1 MGGISCKQGVSRTAS
16 GKIEII
22 HLQKVK
28 FSEARIQVPRRQIVT
43 LQRKGQLTGFR
54 VKTGKMWQ
62 KTAICALL
70 VSSVRGVSI
79 SKESSGPIIVQ
90 AGQELLIDCDFS
102 FDKDEEEELVVKW
115 FFNASTTPF
124 YQWVPALD
132 VGPQVIS
139 REAPGKIDLSYS
151 VDKANSFTKHRTL
164 RVPEASLA
172 HSGAYTC
179 QVSSFTHEASSTVD
193 IAVYVPPSSLEL
205 TSTSSDDGNMI
216 ILNCVATGV
225 FPAPSISLAW
235 TESLVPQTGEMFSKS
250 SENNEGLFTSSVST
264 TVARGLVGKE
274 DLAKCTLEMP
284 GFDIHMK
291 KEVPLIE
298 EEIPEAFLKMLEN
311 AEHEKEEAAMAW
323 QEEKQAE
330 ANALQ
335 KQETPTVNDNDNDGK
350 EGKGGNS
357 EGGRSAAAGRST
369 FLFTNV
375 VFSVLLYNIFC

>member
-1 MGGISCKQGVSRTAS
+1 
-16 GKIEII
+16 
-22 HLQKVK
+22 
-28 FSEARIQVPRRQIVT
+28 
-43 LQRKGQLTGFR
+43 
-54 VKTGKMWQ
+54 MWQ
-62 KTAICALL
+62 TATIIALL
-70 VSSVRGVSI
+70 ASSVRGVSI
-79 SKESSGPIIVQ
+79 FKESSSPIIVQ

-132 VGPQVIS
+132 IGPQVIT
-139 REAPGKIDLSYS
+139 REAPGTIDLSYS
-151 VDKANSFTKHRTL
+151 VDKENSYTKHRTL

-179 QVSSFTHEASSTVD
+179 QVSSFTHEVSSTVD

-205 TSTSSDDGNMI
+205 TSTSSDDDMI

-225 FPAPSISLAW
+225 FPVPSISVAW

-250 SENNEGLFTSSVST
+250 SENSEGLFTSSVST
-264 TVARGLVGKE
+264 TVARGLIGKE

-298 EEIPEAFLKMLEN
+298 EKIPEAILNMLEN

-335 KQETPTVNDNDNDGK
+335 KQETPAVNDIDHDGK
-350 EGKGGNS
+350 EGKGRDI
-357 EGGRSAAAGRST
+357 EGGRSAAAAGGST

-375 VFSVLLYNIFC
+375 VFNFLFHIVVY

>member
-1 MGGISCKQGVSRTAS
+1 
-16 GKIEII
+16 
-22 HLQKVK
+22 
-28 FSEARIQVPRRQIVT
+28 
-43 LQRKGQLTGFR
+43 
-54 VKTGKMWQ
+54 MWQ
-62 KTAICALL
+62 TATIIALL
-70 VSSVRGVSI
+70 ASSVRGVSI
-79 SKESSGPIIVQ
+79 FKESSGPIIVQ

-132 VGPQVIS
+132 IGPQVIT
-139 REAPGKIDLSYS
+139 REAPGTIDLSYS
-151 VDKANSFTKHRTL
+151 VDKENSYTKHRTL

-179 QVSSFTHEASSTVD
+179 QVSSFTHEVSSTVD

-205 TSTSSDDGNMI
+205 TSTSSDDDMI

-225 FPAPSISLAW
+225 FPVPSISVAW

-250 SENNEGLFTSSVST
+250 SENSEGLFTSSVST
-264 TVARGLVGKE
+264 TVARGLIGKE

-311 AEHEKEEAAMAW
+311 AEHEKEEAAMVGRRKNKQKQTPFRSRRLLLSMTLTMTAKKEKVAILRGGEAQQQ
-323 QEEKQAE
+323 QEEA
-330 ANALQ
+330 
-335 KQETPTVNDNDNDGK
+335 
-350 EGKGGNS
+350 
-357 EGGRSAAAGRST
+357 RSYSQM
-369 FLFTNV
+369 
-375 VFSVLLYNIFC
+375 